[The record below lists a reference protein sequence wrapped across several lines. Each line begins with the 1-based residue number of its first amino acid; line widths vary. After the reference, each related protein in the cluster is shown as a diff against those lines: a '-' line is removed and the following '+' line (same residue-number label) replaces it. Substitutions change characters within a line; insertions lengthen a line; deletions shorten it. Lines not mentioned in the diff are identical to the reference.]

1 MPTEREPY
9 EPQEFNPKNLA
20 KNKSR
25 LTRRQQF
32 ILGTAGAAVGSTI
45 IAGLAQACESDNPD
59 SYPTI
64 SPEATLTIE
73 TPPKPVFTATTPDG
87 STVTIEI
94 PTTTPTPEISPTQTP
109 EVTPTPEQGI
119 YENLINQI
127 SSSNLTE
134 KEKGEYINQVE
145 NLKKIESIQAKL
157 LASYSSN
164 LGSDNK
170 TPELLRLTKLKY
182 PSLPNF
188 DAESQIFILQNQ
200 EILDTIVKPQLDTL
214 ATNFNVVELKN
225 TLEQIQFNTNHV
237 FNPDGPYFGLNI
249 SLSDYLRLNSNETD
263 RSNEITYENLSET
276 EINSLQSLVD
286 ELAPLSGKFTIRKA
300 GNFEPNYF
308 QDLGNSYL
316 LVVNPNNPQSLRHE
330 WAHATNLSQNKS
342 IAGLLTPEELV
353 KLATLHEKA
362 LTDPVYGRQY
372 STLAQLFSSYSEI
385 NRYTAGASSYP
396 FETFITNTEVNSQD
410 KIYKIEPHDF
420 AFDNVSQEKLTVENV
435 VKIFEL
441 KSAQYNNS
449 QEFVNAKLPQLEK
462 LAESSDFYAIFV
474 KMLIDNPETMDN
486 LASKISKNSIANHN
500 YQSESNY
507 VRFFVEYYCDSAFIV
522 GLISGHTEIK
532 GLYLSLSE
540 QDQTLLTT
548 NILALLQHADFET
561 WAEGSRFSIQSPT
574 PAPQENNPYTNYYDT
589 LRNYLTN

>member
-59 SYPTI
+59 SYPTVN
-64 SPEATLTIE
+64 PEATLTIE

-109 EVTPTPEQGI
+109 EVTPTPEQEI
-119 YENLINQI
+119 YGNLINQI

-200 EILDTIVKPQLDTL
+200 EILDTIVKPQLDALT
-214 ATNFNVVELKN
+214 TNFNVVELKN

-237 FNPDGPYFGLNI
+237 FDPDGPYFGLNI

-263 RSNEITYENLSET
+263 RSNEITYENLSEA
-276 EINSLQSLVD
+276 EINSLQTLVA

-342 IAGLLTPEELV
+342 IIASLSPEELV
-353 KLATLHEKA
+353 ELATLQEKA
-362 LTDPVYGRQY
+362 LTDPDFGSQY
-372 STLAQLFSSYSEI
+372 KTLDQLFKKYSELNPYI
-385 NRYTAGASSYP
+385 AASSNYP
-396 FETFITNTEVNSQD
+396 FETFVTNTESN
-410 KIYKIEPHDF
+410 
-420 AFDNVSQEKLTVENV
+420 SQEKLYKVEPHTFATNNQTEEKFTLEQV
-435 VKIFEL
+435 AQILEL
-441 KSAQYNNS
+441 KPNQYKS
-449 QEFVNAKLPQLEK
+449 SKEFVDAKLPQLQK

-486 LASKISKNSIANHN
+486 LASKIGKNSIANLN
-500 YQSESNY
+500 NQSEGDY
-507 VRFFVEYYCDSAFIV
+507 ARFFVEYYCDSAFIV
-522 GLISGHTEIK
+522 GLISGHSEINS
-532 GLYLSLSE
+532 LYLSLSE
-540 QDQTLLTT
+540 QDQKLLTT
-548 NILALLQHADFET
+548 NILALIQHADFET

-574 PAPQENNPYTNYYDT
+574 PAPQENNPYTNYFDT
-589 LRNYLTN
+589 LRKSLTN

>member
-20 KNKSR
+20 KNKSH
-25 LTRRQQF
+25 LSRRQQF

-59 SYPTI
+59 TYPTT

-73 TPPKPVFTATTPDG
+73 TPPKPVFTTTTPDG

-94 PTTTPTPEISPTQTP
+94 PTQTPTPEISPTQTP
-109 EVTPTPEQGI
+109 EVTPTPEQGT
-119 YENLINQI
+119 YENLIKQI
-127 SSSNLTE
+127 SSSSLTE
-134 KEKGEYINQVE
+134 REKAEYINQVE

-157 LASYSSN
+157 LAAYSSN
-164 LGSDNK
+164 LSSDNK
-170 TPELLRLTKLKY
+170 TPELLHLTKLKY

-200 EILDTIVKPQLDTL
+200 EILDTIVKPQLNTL
-214 ATNFNVVELKN
+214 STNFNVVELKN

-249 SLSDYLRLNSNETD
+249 SLSDYLRLNSAENNKVT
-263 RSNEITYENLSET
+263 EITYENLSET

-308 QDLGNSYL
+308 QDLGNNYL

-330 WAHATNLSQNKS
+330 WAHATNIEQNKS

-462 LAESSDFYAIFV
+462 LAQSSDFYRVFV
-474 KMLIDNPETMDN
+474 EMLKKDPTTMDR
-486 LASKISKNSIANHN
+486 LASKIGKNSIANLN
-500 YQSESNY
+500 NRSESNY
-507 VRFFVEYYCDSAFIV
+507 LRFFIEYYCDSTFTIGLLNGTPEIV
-522 GLISGHTEIK
+522 NVFNNLSVENQKLI
-532 GLYLSLSE
+532 
-540 QDQTLLTT
+540 LT
-548 NILALLQHADFET
+548 NSLALAQHADFET
-561 WAEGSRFSIQSPT
+561 WAENSRFSIESPN
-574 PAPQENNPYTNYYDT
+574 PAPRADNPYTDYYSF
-589 LRNYLTN
+589 LKSAVQN

>member
-20 KNKSR
+20 KNKSH
-25 LTRRQQF
+25 LSRRQQF

-59 SYPTI
+59 TYPTT

-73 TPPKPVFTATTPDG
+73 TPPKPVFTTTTPDG

-94 PTTTPTPEISPTQTP
+94 PTQTPTPEISPTQTP
-109 EVTPTPEQGI
+109 EVTPTPEQGT
-119 YENLINQI
+119 YENLIKQI
-127 SSSNLTE
+127 SSSSLTE
-134 KEKGEYINQVE
+134 REKAEYINQVE

-157 LASYSSN
+157 LAAYSSN
-164 LGSDNK
+164 LSSDNK
-170 TPELLRLTKLKY
+170 TPELLHLTKLKY

-200 EILDTIVKPQLDTL
+200 EILDTIVKPQLNTL
-214 ATNFNVVELKN
+214 STNFNVVELKN

-249 SLSDYLRLNSNETD
+249 SLSDYLRLNSAENNKVT
-263 RSNEITYENLSET
+263 EITYENLSEA
-276 EINSLQSLVD
+276 EINSLQTLVA

-300 GNFEPNYF
+300 NNFEPNYF
-308 QDLGNSYL
+308 QDLGNNYL

-330 WAHATNLSQNKS
+330 WAHATNIEQNKS
-342 IAGLLTPEELV
+342 IAGSLTPEELV
-353 KLATLHEKA
+353 NLATLQEKA
-362 LTDPVYGRQY
+362 LTDPDFGSQY
-372 STLAQLFSSYSEI
+372 RTLDQLFKKYSEL
-385 NRYTAGASSYP
+385 NPYVAGSSNYP
-396 FETFITNTEVNSQD
+396 FETFITNTEANSQE
-410 KIYKIEPHDF
+410 KLYKIEPHTF
-420 AFDNVSQEKLTVENV
+420 ATNSQTKEKFTLEQVAQ
-435 VKIFEL
+435 ILEL
-441 KSAQYNNS
+441 KPNQYKS
-449 QEFVNAKLPQLEK
+449 SKEFVGAKLPQLQK